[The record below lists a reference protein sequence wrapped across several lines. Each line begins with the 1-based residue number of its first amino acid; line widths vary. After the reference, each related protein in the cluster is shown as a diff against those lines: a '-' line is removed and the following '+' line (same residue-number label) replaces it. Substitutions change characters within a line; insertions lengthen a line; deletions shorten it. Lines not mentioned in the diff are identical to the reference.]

1 MQHYRSLNGL
11 HLHDTWISVG
21 TFDGVHRGHRAL
33 LEPMAASANA
43 AGAQAAVVTFF
54 PHPAV
59 VLRGL
64 QSPYYLT
71 SADERAALLGQAGID
86 VVITLEFTRELA
98 ALSAHDFVS
107 MLSRHLGL
115 RQLWA
120 GVDFALG
127 RNREGNLGMLK
138 QIGEELGYSIHVVE
152 PLSLGERPISS
163 SQVRAMLAEGN
174 VRAAGELLGRRYAV
188 SGPVVHG
195 DGRGHSIGIP
205 TANIQTWEQK
215 ILPANGVYACW
226 VMRRG
231 ERLRAVTNVG
241 VRPTFEDV
249 TLRPRVEAHL
259 LDFHQDLYGQQ
270 LELEFVE
277 QLRPEE
283 KFASVQALLDQI
295 HIDIQHAA
303 EVLELER

>member
-1 MQHYRSLNGL
+1 MQHYRSLDGL
-11 HLHDTWISVG
+11 HLHDTWLSVG

-33 LEPMAASANA
+33 LEPMATGAHA
-43 AGAQAAVVTFF
+43 AGVQAAVVTFF

-64 QSPYYLT
+64 QTPYYLT
-71 SADERAALLGQAGID
+71 SPDERAALLGQAGID
-86 VVITLEFTRELA
+86 VVVTLEFNHSLA

-115 RQLWA
+115 RQIWA
-120 GVDFALG
+120 GADFALG
-127 RNREGNLGMLK
+127 HNREGNLAMLER
-138 QIGEELGYSIHVVE
+138 IGEELGYSIHVVE
-152 PLSLGERPISS
+152 PLSQGERPISS
-163 SQVRAMLAEGN
+163 SQVRALLAEGN
-174 VRAAGELLGRRYAV
+174 VREAGELLGRRYTV

-215 ILPANGVYACW
+215 ILPANGVYACR
-226 VMRRG
+226 VLRRG

-249 TLRPRVEAHL
+249 TPRPRVEAHL
-259 LDFHQDLYGQQ
+259 LDFNQDLYGQQ

-277 QLRPEE
+277 HLRPEE
-283 KFASVQALLDQI
+283 KFASVPALLEQI
-295 HIDIQHAA
+295 HKDIQHAA

>member
-1 MQHYRSLNGL
+1 MQHYRSLDGL

-33 LEPMAASANA
+33 LEPMAAGAHA

-64 QSPYYLT
+64 QTPYYL
-71 SADERAALLGQAGID
+71 SSPDERAALLGQAGID
-86 VVITLEFTRELA
+86 VVITLEFTHGLA

-107 MLSRHLGL
+107 LLSRHLGL
-115 RQLWA
+115 RRIWA
-120 GVDFALG
+120 GADFALG
-127 RNREGNLGMLK
+127 RNREGNLDMLR

-152 PLSLGERPISS
+152 PLSQGERPISS
-163 SQVRAMLAEGN
+163 SQVRTLLAEGN

-226 VMRRG
+226 VLGHG

-249 TLRPRVEAHL
+249 TPRPRVEAHL
-259 LDFHQDLYGQQ
+259 LDFDQDLYGQQ

-277 QLRPEE
+277 HLRAEE

-295 HIDIQHAA
+295 HIDTQHAA
-303 EVLELER
+303 EVLKLER